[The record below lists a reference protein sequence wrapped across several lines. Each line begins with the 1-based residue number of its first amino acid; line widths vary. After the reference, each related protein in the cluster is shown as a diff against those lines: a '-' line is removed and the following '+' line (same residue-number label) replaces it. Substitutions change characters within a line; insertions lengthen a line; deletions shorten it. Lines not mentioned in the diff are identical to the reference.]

1 MFLIL
6 VTVIL
11 VSVTNIKNLQSII
24 MFHYFHKHNI
34 PTSADYNTNVPTAL
48 TVVAVETPA
57 SVSLPVSSLQAG
69 HFVRRCKQ

>member
-1 MFLIL
+1 
-6 VTVIL
+6 
-11 VSVTNIKNLQSII
+11 